1 MSIEDQNLQ
10 IVKDAYASSARGE
23 AQGFTA
29 SFTAETEIHE
39 AASLPYGG
47 IYKGVESFPTL
58 IRKVLEF
65 FSSLKFTKHHIIA
78 SGENVISWGVLDL
91 TGKLTSTTTAY
102 QIGSAAGSVLEVAS
116 SAAAGTTF
124 TFAGPTGTLELANVA
139 NGVVQQFNGTI
150 QAWVSATRS
159 TFRPR

>member
-10 IVKDAYASSARGE
+10 IVKDAYAASARGE

-58 IRKVLEF
+58 IGKVLQV
-65 FSSLKFTKHHIIA
+65 FSSIKFAKHHMIA
-78 SGENVISWGVLDL
+78 SGDNVVSWGVLDL
-91 TGKLTSTTTAY
+91 TGKTTGKSVSIPLVEIWTIVDGKTRKLEVIYGDTVAAL
-102 QIGSAAGSVLEVAS
+102 QAAGLM
-116 SAAAGTTF
+116 
-124 TFAGPTGTLELANVA
+124 
-139 NGVVQQFNGTI
+139 
-150 QAWVSATRS
+150 
-159 TFRPR
+159 